1 MVFKLEKESETVTVA
16 TVGLGTLLATT
27 ATNNVNVFSS
37 SMLDDDIGGLDP
49 ANRVTNEESQTEEKV
64 LRSIFLPTLDIT
76 PKFIVKV

>member
-37 SMLDDDIGGLDP
+37 SMLDDDIEGLDP
-49 ANRVTNEESQTEEKV
+49 ANQVTNKERQTNGRKFLRAQFFTHVGYYTKV
-64 LRSIFLPTLDIT
+64 HC
-76 PKFIVKV
+76 